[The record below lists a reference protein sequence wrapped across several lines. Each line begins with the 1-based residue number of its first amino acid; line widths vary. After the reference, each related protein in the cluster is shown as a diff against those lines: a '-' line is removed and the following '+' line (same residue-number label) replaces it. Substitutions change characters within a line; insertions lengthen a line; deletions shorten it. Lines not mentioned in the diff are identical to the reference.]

1 MTEHDA
7 YLALNLVPSMGAAT
21 ARAGIARFGSAA
33 AFFESGGRGLADLD
47 VDGRRLG
54 RARAAAFEE
63 SFGAVDWRAEA
74 ERAARSSLQVVT
86 PADEAYP
93 PLLRAIHAPPL
104 ALYVAGSAAALA
116 APRCVAVVGTRSPT
130 PYGRDVAKDFS
141 YRLALAGATIVSGL
155 ARGVDTLAA
164 EGALLAGRPTV
175 AVVGSA
181 LDRLYPPEN
190 RELARR
196 IVAGGGAVVSEYPF
210 GRAADRQ
217 TFPMRNRI
225 ISGLCRG
232 TLCVEAGLTSGT
244 LITAEH
250 AMEQGRSVMAVPG
263 RVTDPSALGCLKL
276 LRDGAR
282 LVQSP
287 EDVLDELDSLP
298 GLSPAAG
305 GLPQARSARQ
315 PLRPAP
321 PPPRLREAGSAP
333 GASAPGPAPSAD
345 PEERKILDALARC
358 GELQPDAVVSETG
371 LPAYRVGPLLI
382 ALEMKSLVRRSPDGS
397 CSLRRR

>member
-1 MTEHDA
+1 M
-7 YLALNLVPSMGAAT
+7 
-21 ARAGIARFGSAA
+21 
-33 AFFESGGRGLADLD
+33 
-47 VDGRRLG
+47 
-54 RARAAAFEE
+54 
-63 SFGAVDWRAEA
+63 
-74 ERAARSSLQVVT
+74 
-86 PADEAYP
+86 
-93 PLLRAIHAPPL
+93 
-104 ALYVAGSAAALA
+104 AGSAAALA

-250 AMEQGRSVMAVPG
+250 AMEQGRSVMA
-263 RVTDPSALGCLKL
+263 
-276 LRDGAR
+276 LRAR
-282 LVQSP
+282 
-287 EDVLDELDSLP
+287 
-298 GLSPAAG
+298 
-305 GLPQARSARQ
+305 LPQAPARRRPPRPVARGRPRRARLPPR
-315 PLRPAP
+315 PLSRRAREPAPVVRAP
-321 PPPRLREAGSAP
+321 PPPRSRFRARGFGPGFRPLRRP
-333 GASAPGPAPSAD
+333 GGAQD
-345 PEERKILDALARC
+345 PRRPRALRRAAAR
-358 GELQPDAVVSETG
+358 LQPDAVVSETG

-397 CSLRRR
+397 CSLRRV

>member
-47 VDGRRLG
+47 VDGRPLG

-164 EGALLAGRPTV
+164 EGALLAGKPTI

-298 GLSPAAG
+298 GLAPSPA
-305 GLPQARSARQ
+305 PRSSS
-315 PLRPAP
+315 
-321 PPPRLREAGSAP
+321 PPPRGGP
-333 GASAPGPAPSAD
+333 GDSSPVRPPPAD
-345 PEERKILDALARC
+345 PEERRILDALARC

-397 CSLRRR
+397 CSLRRV

>member
-21 ARAGIARFGSAA
+21 ARAGIVRFGSAA

-63 SFGAVDWRAEA
+63 AFGAVDWRTEA
-74 ERAARSSLQVVT
+74 ERAARSRLQVVT
-86 PADEAYP
+86 PADDAYP
-93 PLLRAIHAPPL
+93 PLLRAIHLPPL
-104 ALYVAGSAAALA
+104 ALYVAGSAAALS

-164 EGALLAGRPTV
+164 EGALLAGKPTI

-196 IVAGGGAVVSEYPF
+196 IVASGGAVVSEYPF

-276 LRDGAR
+276 LKDGAR

-298 GLSPAAG
+298 GLAPAA
-305 GLPQARSARQ
+305 PA
-315 PLRPAP
+315 PHPAP
-321 PPPRLREAGSAP
+321 PPSRGGPRD
-333 GASAPGPAPSAD
+333 PSPDRLPTAD

-358 GELQPDAVVSETG
+358 GALPPDAVVNETG

-382 ALEMKSLVRRSPDGS
+382 ALEMKSLVRRAPDGS

>member
-298 GLSPAAG
+298 GLAPASA
-305 GLPQARSARQ
+305 PRSSS
-315 PLRPAP
+315 
-321 PPPRLREAGSAP
+321 PPPRGGP
-333 GASAPGPAPSAD
+333 GDSSPVRPPPAD
-345 PEERKILDALARC
+345 PEERRILDALARC

-382 ALEMKSLVRRSPDGS
+382 ALEMKSLVRRSPDGF
-397 CSLRRR
+397 CSLRRV

>member
-298 GLSPAAG
+298 GLSPVAPAS
-305 GLPQARSARQ
+305 P
-315 PLRPAP
+315 RPSP

-397 CSLRRR
+397 CSLRRV

>member
-63 SFGAVDWRAEA
+63 SFGTVDWRAEA

-298 GLSPAAG
+298 GLA
-305 GLPQARSARQ
+305 
-315 PLRPAP
+315 PAP
-321 PPPRLREAGSAP
+321 APRSSSPPPRGGP
-333 GASAPGPAPSAD
+333 GDSSPVRPPPAD

-397 CSLRRR
+397 CSLRRV

>member
-7 YLALNLVPSMGAAT
+7 YLALNLVPSIGAAT
-21 ARAGIARFGSAA
+21 VRAGVARFGSAA
-33 AFFESGGRGLADLD
+33 AFFETGGRGLADLD

-54 RARAAAFEE
+54 RARAE
-63 SFGAVDWRAEA
+63 SFAEAFGAVDWRAEA
-74 ERAARSSLQVVT
+74 DRAARSSVQVVT

-104 ALYVAGSAAALA
+104 ALYVAGSAAALS
-116 APRCVAVVGTRSPT
+116 APRCVAVVGTRAPT

-141 YRLALAGATIVSGL
+141 YRLALAGATVVSGL

-225 ISGLCRG
+225 IAGLCRG

-276 LRDGAR
+276 LKDGAR

-298 GLSPAAG
+298 GLAPTARGGAAR
-305 GLPQARSARQ
+305 A
-315 PLRPAP
+315 PAP
-321 PPPRLREAGSAP
+321 PPQPPRPAAAP
-333 GASAPGPAPSAD
+333 AAPPPPAD
-345 PEERKILDALARC
+345 PEERKILDALRRC
-358 GELQPDAVVSETG
+358 GPLPPDAVVAETG

-382 ALEMKSLVRRSPDGS
+382 SLEMKSLVRRAPDGA
-397 CSLRRR
+397 CSLRRG

>member
-1 MTEHDA
+1 MTEHEA
-7 YLALNLVPSMGAAT
+7 YVALNLVPSMGGET

-33 AFFESGGRGLADLD
+33 AFLARGAADL
-47 VDGRRLG
+47 VGLPGVGRV
-54 RARAAAFEE
+54 RAAAFADA
-63 SFGAVDWRAEA
+63 FATVPWRAEI
-74 ERAARSSLQVVT
+74 ERAAKAAVRLVT
-86 PADEAYP
+86 PADPEWPSA
-93 PLLRAIHAPPL
+93 LSSIHCPPL
-104 ALYVAGSAAALA
+104 ALYVAGDPAALSA
-116 APRCVAVVGTRSPT
+116 TPCLAVVGTRAPT
-130 PYGRDVAKDFS
+130 PYGSENARTFS
-141 YRLALAGATIVSGL
+141 YRLAQAGVTIVSGL
-155 ARGVDTLAA
+155 ARGVDTAAA
-164 EGALLAGRPTV
+164 EGALLARGRTI
-175 AVVGSA
+175 AVIGAA

-190 RELARR
+190 RGLARR
-196 IVAGGGAVVSEYPF
+196 IVAAGGAVVSEYPF
-210 GRAADRQ
+210 GRSADRQ
-217 TFPMRNRI
+217 TFPMRNRLV
-225 ISGLCRG
+225 SGLCAG
-232 TLCVEAGLTSGT
+232 TLCIEAGLTSGT

-298 GLSPAAG
+298 GLSPAA
-305 GLPQARSARQ
+305 PAN
-315 PLRPAP
+315 PRPAP
-321 PPPRLREAGSAP
+321 PPTRLREAGSAP

-397 CSLRRR
+397 CSLRRV